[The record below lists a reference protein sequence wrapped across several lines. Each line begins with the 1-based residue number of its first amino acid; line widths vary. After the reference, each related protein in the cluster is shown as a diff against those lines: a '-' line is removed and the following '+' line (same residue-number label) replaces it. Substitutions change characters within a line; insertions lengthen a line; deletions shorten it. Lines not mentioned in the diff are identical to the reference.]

1 MAQKRK
7 TKAVKKSA
15 ASGAGGRTPA
25 AQKKAAAKP
34 KSRTGAPRKVSALNV
49 DYLRELTDLMSTNH
63 LTELEI
69 EQDGV
74 HIRLR
79 KGYDEL
85 CRHAPMLPAPS
96 GHAAPAPHPMAEA
109 IVEPAQSAGASDENT
124 VAIKSPMVGTF
135 YSSPAPDAEPF
146 LHVGDAIT
154 EESVVC
160 IIEAMKVMNEIKADI
175 AGEITEILV
184 ESGEMVEYGQP
195 LMRVRKD
202 GA

>member
-7 TKAVKKSA
+7 TKAAPKPA
-15 ASGAGGRTPA
+15 ASGAERRPA
-25 AQKKAAAKP
+25 AAKKPAAKP
-34 KSRTGAPRKVSALNV
+34 KARAATARKVSALNV
-49 DYLRELTDLMSTNH
+49 GYLRELTDLMSTNH

-79 KGYDEL
+79 KGCDAPH
-85 CRHAPMLPAPS
+85 RHAPMLPAPPH
-96 GHAAPAPHPMAEA
+96 HAIPASHPAAGA
-109 IVEPAQSAGASDENT
+109 IVEPGPAAEAEGT

-135 YSSPAPDAEPF
+135 YRSPAPDAEPF
-146 LHVGDAIT
+146 MHVGDAVT

-160 IIEAMKVMNEIKADI
+160 IIEAMKVMNEIKAEI
-175 AGEITEILV
+175 AGEVTEVLV

-195 LMRVRKD
+195 MMRVRPA